1 MPSTLR
7 ERLAARAALLARPRS
22 SETLPVRLDRR
33 RVYVLPTR
41 FGLFFAAL
49 VFAMLL
55 GALNYNNNPAL
66 LLALLLGATG
76 LASLIAAHLQLSGLG
91 VDAISAEPVAAG
103 SVMSLHVPLSAADT
117 RMRRGLQLR
126 CREARI
132 NAPPLSAEPVI
143 ATMPMATERRGWI
156 EPGRIRISTTQPL
169 GLALAWSWVWPDS
182 PLLVYPCAEPQ
193 GPPLPPGN
201 GSGNQARLHPGGDDV
216 HHLRGYRTGDP
227 RRAIAWKPS
236 ARRDTLLVREYE
248 QPLAIEVT
256 LDWRMLSQLGY
267 EQRIRR
273 LAHWVDLAEREGRR
287 YRVLLPGQPALGP
300 GHGMTHRHLCLR
312 ALALLPGVENSAAP

>member
-1 MPSTLR
+1 MSSTLR
-7 ERLAARAALLARPRS
+7 ERLAARATLLARPRS
-22 SETLPVRLDRR
+22 SETLPVQFDRR

-49 VFAMLL
+49 LFAMLL
-55 GALNYNNNPAL
+55 GALNYNNNPAF

-76 LASLIAAHLQLSGLG
+76 LASLIAAHLQLSGLR

-103 SVMSLHVPLSAADT
+103 SILSLHVALAAADA
-117 RMRRGLQLR
+117 RVRRGLQLR
-126 CREARI
+126 CREARTS
-132 NAPPLSAEPVI
+132 APPMSTEAVV
-143 ATMPMATERRGWI
+143 ATLPLATERRGWI

-169 GLALAWSWVWPDS
+169 GLALAWSWVWPDA
-182 PLLVYPCAEPQ
+182 PLLVYPSAEPQ
-193 GPPLPPGN
+193 GPPLPPGD
-201 GSGNQARLHPGGDDV
+201 GSAQHARLHPAGDDV

-248 QPLAIEVT
+248 QPLATEVT
-256 LDWRMLSQLGY
+256 LDWRALSQLAY

-287 YRVLLPGQPALGP
+287 YRLLLPGQPALGP
-300 GHGMTHRHLCLR
+300 AHGSGHRHLCLR
-312 ALALLPGVENSAAP
+312 ALALLPDAEDRAWP